1 VPLRGSIEKDKFLR
15 GENIMKHM
23 HCVTRPTVTRA
34 QTSSVLNIVGTVL
47 SSVGAL
53 MLTIAPLISKG

>member
-1 VPLRGSIEKDKFLR
+1 
-15 GENIMKHM
+15 MKHM

-34 QTSSVLNIVGTVL
+34 QSSLNTILNIVGTVL

-53 MLTIAPLISKG
+53 LLTVAPLLSKGGK